1 MIQICPQCRAEYR
14 DEAKFCINDGTRL
27 VTKGTSSDP
36 LVGTL
41 IGDRYILER
50 QLGRGSHGFVYRATH
65 NEIPRAY
72 AIKFLRP
79 SFGGHLAPDFLYEDV
94 EFFVLRGHVRRQNGT
109 VQ

>member
-1 MIQICPQCRAEYR
+1 M
-14 DEAKFCINDGTRL
+14 
-27 VTKGTSSDP
+27 TKGTSSDP

-79 SFGGHLAPDFLYEDV
+79 SFGGHLAPAKLERFRREAFSLAS
-94 EFFVLRGHVRRQNGT
+94 LRHPAV
-109 VQ
+109 VQVTDYGVHSELGPYLVM